1 MIENNRDDPEWDDA
15 RAIWV
20 TGKIYTPA
28 EHDSECDHFLSDLK
42 LAVSMFTK
50 ANRIKAVDQEREW
63 NPDEGAR
70 LCRELLNFLYR
81 IDDVA
86 ILRIVRTSKIEVDPL
101 LARMIS
107 DLGQLERIFRNT
119 LKLPKVRKRKH
130 EIDDVLILKLAD
142 TLSAY
147 NALILIQEF
156 GCAVVKTQGHLG
168 NAVSE

>member
-1 MIENNRDDPEWDDA
+1 MIEYNRDDPEWDDA
-15 RAIWV
+15 RAIWAA
-20 TGKIYTPA
+20 G
-28 EHDSECDHFLSDLK
+28 
-42 LAVSMFTK
+42 MFTE
-50 ANRIKAVDQEREW
+50 AYRIKAVDQEREW

-86 ILRIVRTSKIEVDPL
+86 ILRITRTSKIEVDPL

-107 DLGQLERIFRNT
+107 DLGQLEQIFRNA
-119 LKLPKVRKRKH
+119 LKPPKVRKRNH
-130 EIDDVLILKLAD
+130 EIDDVLILRLAD

-147 NALILIQEF
+147 NAMIFIQEF

-168 NAVSE
+168 NAVTE